1 MQCVQQQNKWNAY
14 NKISA
19 MRTTKKAYKNKII
32 AYNKI
37 NAIRIKLTPT
47 SNW

>member
-37 NAIRIKLTPT
+37 NAMRITKKRA
-47 SNW
+47 